1 MREAYFV
8 ENLSHK
14 TAKALTGDKY
24 NPSKN
29 YYMITDRDTLTVIEE
44 DPNSKESVEIPID
57 IVDFKEDKEFEDLI
71 VSKELDSITKSSRWK
86 LTLVWIILISIL
98 IISGGVLIYGLQTL

>member
-8 ENLSHK
+8 ESLSPK

-29 YYMITDRDTLTVIEE
+29 YDMITDRDTLTVIEE
-44 DPNSKESVEIPID
+44 DPNSKERVEIPMD

-71 VSKELDSITKSSRWK
+71 VSKELDSTTKSSRWK
-86 LTLVWIILISIL
+86 LTLVWVILISIL

>member
-8 ENLSHK
+8 ESLSHK

-44 DPNSKESVEIPID
+44 DPNSKERVEIPMD

-71 VSKELDSITKSSRWK
+71 VSKELDSTTKSSKWK
-86 LTLVWIILISIL
+86 LTLVWVILISIL